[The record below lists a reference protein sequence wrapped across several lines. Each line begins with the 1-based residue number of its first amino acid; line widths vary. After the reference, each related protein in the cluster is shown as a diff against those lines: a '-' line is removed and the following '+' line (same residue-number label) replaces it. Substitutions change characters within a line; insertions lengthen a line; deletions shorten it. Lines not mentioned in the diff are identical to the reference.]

1 MEPKEITTP
10 NGYKATLKSYLTYGE
25 SEQLKRVLTDE
36 IKIKLSTNI
45 SSGKTV
51 SNIDEKALAAEA
63 SRQMEMNE
71 IPGSIMYKAKDMAAR
86 FLITKIVDAQG
97 NDLGSG
103 LEAVNKL
110 PDIDGNFIM
119 NEVERIRTGAE
130 ITQKKG
136 S

>member
-10 NGYKATLKSYLTYGE
+10 NGYKAYLKGYLTYGE

-36 IKIKLSTNI
+36 VKIKLSTNI
-45 SSGKTV
+45 SSSKSV
-51 SNIDEKALAAEA
+51 DEKALAAEA

-86 FLITKIVDAQG
+86 FLITKIIGPQG
-97 NDLGSG
+97 NEIGAG

-110 PDIDGNFIM
+110 PDVDGNFVM
-119 NEVERIRTGAE
+119 AEVEKIRSGSE